1 MIAFGDDIYPFET
14 ATFIMATRKLG
25 LLLLDKGFL
34 SEEQLEQSLKEQKR
48 TGQRLGQIL
57 LGKKLVTEDQMVE
70 VMAERLKMP
79 KVTLESL
86 IIDPHVIKSVPVELA
101 RRYILIPVFR
111 IGSVLTVAMA
121 DPLNIIAIDE
131 LAYTTGCEIRRAI
144 ATENGIKNAIE
155 RYYSVQERLKSVIGD
170 MPSSPMEM
178 SPSAPQANNAAEDEA
193 PVVQLV
199 HLVITKAVRE
209 GASDIHVEPGESSL
223 RVRYRVNGRMREEAE
238 PPKSLQ
244 AEITSRIKIAANLD
258 VSEKRLP
265 QDGRFSI
272 DVDGIIIDLRISTL
286 PTIHGEKVVIR
297 ILDPRK
303 IRIGLAQL
311 GLTDAFLER
320 WQALI
325 HATEGLVLIS
335 GPTSS
340 GKTTTLYAS
349 LQEINSVEKNII
361 TVEDPVEYSLPLI
374 NQVQTNERA
383 GLTFASCLRSILR
396 QNPDIIM
403 IGEIRDGETSSMAVR
418 AALTG
423 HLVFSTIHANDSA
436 GSVTRLTDIGVATFL
451 VASSLKGALA
461 QRLVRLNCPDCLEEY
476 QPPET
481 IVNAGGFPGGTVFHK
496 SQGCAKC
503 AMTGYRGMS
512 GLYEFLPIDNTIR
525 EMIARSEQDS
535 TIKAYARS
543 QGMETLFE
551 AGARKVVAGEITLEE
566 LLQVAMP
573 DRISSGQ
580 QPERFSVNDGT
591 PLFAER

>member
-1 MIAFGDDIYPFET
+1 
-14 ATFIMATRKLG
+14 MANKKLG
-25 LLLLDKGFL
+25 ELLIEQGFL
-34 SEEQLEQSLKEQKR
+34 TEEQLKQSLEEQRR

-101 RRYILIPVFR
+101 RRYTLLPVFR
-111 IGSVLTVAMA
+111 IGNVLTVAMA

-131 LAYTTGCEIRRAI
+131 LSYTTGCEIRRAI
-144 ATENGIKNAIE
+144 ATEHGIKKAIE

-170 MPSSPMEM
+170 MPVAGTETDTASSTKKETE
-178 SPSAPQANNAAEDEA
+178 QDDA

-199 HLVITKAVRE
+199 QLVISKAVRE
-209 GASDIHVEPGESSL
+209 GASDIHVEPSETSL
-223 RVRYRVNGRMREEAE
+223 RVRYRVNGRMRAEAE

-258 VSEKRLP
+258 VSEKRIP

-272 DVDGIIIDLRISTL
+272 EVDGIIIDLRISTL

-303 IRIGLAQL
+303 IRIGLTEL
-311 GLTDAFLER
+311 GLTDTFLEQ
-320 WQALI
+320 WQELI

-374 NQVQTNERA
+374 NQVQTNDRA

-436 GSVTRLTDIGVATFL
+436 GSVTRLADIGVAHFL

-481 IVNAGGFPGGTVFHK
+481 IVQAGGFPEGTVFRR
-496 SQGCAKC
+496 SSGCATC
-503 AMTGYRGMS
+503 SMTGYKGMC

-525 EMIARSEQDS
+525 EMIARNEPDS

-543 QGMETLFE
+543 LGMETLFE
-551 AGARKVVAGEITLEE
+551 AGAKKVVAGEITLEE

-573 DRISSGQ
+573 DRIVDDQEQVSAAIQSNRSSDINS
-580 QPERFSVNDGT
+580 EAATIVKR
-591 PLFAER
+591 